1 MFLSRRR
8 WRGRRKRIKKKRERE
23 RVQSEGVRSESSRG
37 SSRVDAE
44 RVFVM
49 LGHRCVR
56 EYRKPCCTFLVLVE
70 RCCVGADKAKATGE
84 RCRGRVMTTQ
94 RVVNAFMSGVAL

>member
-49 LGHRCVR
+49 PGHRCVR
-56 EYRKPCCTFLVLVE
+56 VNIANRVVRFWCWLSVVVLVPIKLKPLANDA
-70 RCCVGADKAKATGE
+70 GAA
-84 RCRGRVMTTQ
+84 
-94 RVVNAFMSGVAL
+94 